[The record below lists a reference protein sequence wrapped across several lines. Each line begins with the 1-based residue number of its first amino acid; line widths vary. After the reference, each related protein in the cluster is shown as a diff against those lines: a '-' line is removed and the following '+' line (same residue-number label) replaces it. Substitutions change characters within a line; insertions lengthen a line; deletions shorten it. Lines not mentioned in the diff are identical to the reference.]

1 MRLKGFFLGSAQGGR
16 GGVAKCAFESK
27 GESCCREMYLY
38 LKGYLK
44 NESLPGL
51 RTPQALGEGCREMQE
66 ISPFTPAVSNLKTF
80 YSADLN
86 VGE

>member
-1 MRLKGFFLGSAQGGR
+1 MNQ
-16 GGVAKCAFESK
+16 K
-27 GESCCREMYLY
+27 GELGCKEMSQEH
-38 LKGYLK
+38 LKA
-44 NESLPGL
+44 ESLPGL
-51 RTPQALGEGCREMQE
+51 RTPQPLGKGCRNSE